1 MSQVLYFPSYDES
14 EQWFVVVRIIEG
26 SLALVLYL
34 LLIISI
40 SNSKTKEVQTLHN
53 YALCMLS
60 AVDFMVGLLITVTN
74 VWTVILGR
82 FPGPATYVDFKGY
95 KFWKGPV
102 CSVQGFF
109 AHFLNTWSGLTVSL
123 IVWERYNKIARPLTT
138 SPVTVQQML
147 AYFFVIGFI
156 CLLYALEAFV
166 EGGYVLTPTFA
177 ECMGTQILCG
187 TSILTCLFSVA
198 GLQVTQFCYLKMFM
212 RMKRVTARVPAWR
225 RQYLSDEDRAIW
237 NEEKRVAVGF
247 IAIAVTLTL
256 SFGGEFSI
264 WLLAVFSFCYQQT
277 LEFARNLNNVSHV
290 LMLLSPVLNPI
301 LFMVVSSRI
310 RCAVVD
316 QLHNFF
322 SAFICFARRFFRV
335 PTNKNK
341 VLPLNYTEAAVA
353 PANRRSLV
361 PVSYGNSDK
370 SEAANV

>member
-1 MSQVLYFPSYDES
+1 MEK
-14 EQWFVVVRIIEG
+14 WFLVVRIIEG
-26 SLALVLYL
+26 ILALVLNL

-60 AVDFMVGLLITVTN
+60 AVDSMVGLLITVMN
-74 VWTVILGR
+74 VWTLILGR
-82 FPGPATYVDFKGY
+82 FPGPATSVVFKGY

-102 CSVQGFF
+102 CSVQGFL
-109 AHFLNTWSGLTVSL
+109 AHFLHTWSGLAVSL
-123 IVWERYNKIARPLTT
+123 IAWERYNKICRPLTT
-138 SPVTVQQML
+138 SPITVQRML
-147 AYFFVIGFI
+147 AYFSVLGFV
-156 CLLYALEAFV
+156 CLLYALEAFL
-166 EGGYVLTPTFA
+166 EGGYVLTPAFA
-177 ECMGTQILCG
+177 ECTGTQILCG
-187 TSILTCLFSVA
+187 TSIMACLFSVA
-198 GLQVTQFCYLKMFM
+198 GLQVTQVCYLKMFM
-212 RMKRVTARVPAWR
+212 RMKRVTGRVPAWR
-225 RQYLSDEDRAIW
+225 REYLSDEDRVIW

-256 SFGGEFSI
+256 SFTGEFSI

-277 LEFARNLNNVSHV
+277 LEFSRQLNNFSHV

-316 QLHNFF
+316 QLHNF
-322 SAFICFARRFFRV
+322 SAAFVCFARPQRFFRV